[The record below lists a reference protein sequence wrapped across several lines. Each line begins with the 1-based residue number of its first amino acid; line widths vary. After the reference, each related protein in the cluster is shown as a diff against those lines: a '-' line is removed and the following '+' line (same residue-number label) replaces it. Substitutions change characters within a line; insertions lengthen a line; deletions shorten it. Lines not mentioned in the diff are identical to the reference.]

1 MMKASNGKSSKTKV
15 VDIFNMINLD
25 LKFASFGV
33 LMRKLWALE
42 VGLFQDSMAL
52 VQSDL

>member
-1 MMKASNGKSSKTKV
+1 MKASNDKTLNIKV
-15 VDIFNMINLD
+15 VDIFKTINLD
-25 LKFASFGV
+25 LNFTSFGV
-33 LMRKLWALE
+33 FMRKLWSLD

>member
-1 MMKASNGKSSKTKV
+1 MMKASNGKTSNIKV

-25 LKFASFGV
+25 LNFASFV
-33 LMRKLWALE
+33 FFMRELWALK